1 MKLDALVFGAHP
13 DDAELSIGGTIAKL
27 TNSGLKVGVVDMTQ
41 GEMGTRGTIETRYAE
56 AAEAKKILNLTLREN
71 LKLPDG
77 QIKPND
83 EFVKRT
89 VEKIRQYQPNIIF
102 APYFVDR
109 HPDHEGAGKIVK
121 EAMFCSGL
129 HKYITSLDGQEQTA
143 YRPKKLYYFMQ
154 TYEFKPNMIIDV
166 SDTFE
171 TKMQAVKAYAT
182 QFYNPE
188 SNEPETFIS
197 QKNFIDYLAA
207 RAKTHG
213 FSIHKDYG
221 EPLLCE
227 ENIEFDLVHQLRE
240 LQK

>member
-27 TNSGLKVGVVDMTQ
+27 TKNGIKVGVIDMTQ

-56 AAEAKKILNLTLREN
+56 AEEASKILSLTLREN

-77 QIKPND
+77 QIKQKD
-83 EFVKRT
+83 EYVKKV
-89 VEKIRQYQPNIIF
+89 VEKIRQYQPTIIF

-109 HPDHEGAGKIVK
+109 HPDHEGAGRIVK

-129 HKYITSLDGQEQTA
+129 HKYVTEFTGKIQEA

-154 TYEFKPNMIIDV
+154 TYEFKPTMIIDI

-171 TKMQAVKAYAT
+171 TKMESVKAYST
-182 QFYNPE
+182 QFYNPN

-197 QKNFIDYLAA
+197 QKDFLEYLAA
-207 RAKTHG
+207 RAKVHG
-213 FSIHKDYG
+213 FSIQKEYG
-221 EPLLCE
+221 EPLLSE
-227 ENIEFDLVHQLRE
+227 ENIEFDLVNQFKGIRI
-240 LQK
+240 